1 VCRLRRNWDV
11 QVEKEL
17 VCAGWERTGVCSLRR
32 NWGVQVEKEL
42 QFLLN
47 LHTPDGHLQRI
58 L

>member
-1 VCRLRRNWDV
+1 V